1 MIIFIIY
8 GVLILIYVAM
18 PFWVQLIFTAI
29 NTWLPDPIP
38 LIDEII
44 MYGALVGKIMNVLNV
59 FDWIYTYRR
68 WCQVHRFLG
77 TIINLCTLS
86 LVAFGIWK
94 LVTWIF

>member
-1 MIIFIIY
+1 MIVFIIY
-8 GVLILIYVAM
+8 GILILIYVGM

-44 MYGALVGKIMNVLNV
+44 MYGTLVGKVVSALDLIDK
-59 FDWIYTYRR
+59 FFTYRD
-68 WCQVHRFLG
+68 WCREHRFLG
-77 TIINLCTLS
+77 TVVTIGVPS
-86 LVAFGIWK
+86 LLILGIWK